1 MFEAR
6 ASACSRSVRAKNS
19 RCCACGTS
27 LGSDDA
33 RPGRILS
40 VDFLIGGS
48 EEERSFRG
56 PAREDELI
64 LDVEEA
70 PLVLVELKETFDFEL
85 EASAPRSSRSSQA
98 ALPEAMR
105 PALDD

>member
-1 MFEAR
+1 M
-6 ASACSRSVRAKNS
+6 
-19 RCCACGTS
+19 
-27 LGSDDA
+27 
-33 RPGRILS
+33 
-40 VDFLIGGS
+40 
-48 EEERSFRG
+48 

-70 PLVLVELKETFDFEL
+70 PLVLVEKETCDFEV
-85 EASAPRSSRSSQA
+85 EASAPQSSRSSQA